1 MSVLESMLL
10 LAVVGGLLVLALG
23 IVLWAGNRSS
33 DDGAA
38 GASPTEAAAEP
49 GVKVLGGLKRNDP
62 QQDLDRKLKEA
73 EQALQAEKEALEA
86 LEALEA
92 EGEPQQ

>member
-1 MSVLESMLL
+1 MSALESMLL
-10 LAVVGGLLVLALG
+10 LAVVGGLLALALG

-33 DDGAA
+33 DEAGAA
-38 GASPTEAAAEP
+38 GAVPTEAAAEP

-62 QQDLDRKLKEA
+62 QRDLDRKLKEA

-86 LEALEA
+86 